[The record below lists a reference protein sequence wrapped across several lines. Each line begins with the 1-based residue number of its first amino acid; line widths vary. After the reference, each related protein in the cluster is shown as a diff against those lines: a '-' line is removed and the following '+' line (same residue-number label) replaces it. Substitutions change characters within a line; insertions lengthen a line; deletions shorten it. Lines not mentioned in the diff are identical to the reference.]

1 MIVLQIHFEKF
12 NKNFIGHSATKKCR
26 VSFEKQDGAMYF
38 IAEIV
43 KPDGTFGCKHEFK
56 INGNV
61 SQMFYTFINDGKTT
75 IRFKIPDIC
84 LSLRGKPEQVAKI
97 TVAIAKL
104 SGLKDDAKKIMEETK
119 LVLPSPDAQKDAQ
132 KSTKTKSSLTDLPP
146 SKKPKVELEKLKLE
160 IRSHKEFIQVS
171 HLPLTLTTLKIGNV
185 QFSRLDQ
192 RCLRLVN
199 LQWLT
204 VNNTQLETL
213 PESMDIFPN
222 LCVLDLGNNY
232 ISDLPR
238 MFFRTLS
245 PNLTVL
251 NLSKN
256 KLTYLSEDI
265 SKLKNLKAL
274 YVRHNQLTRIPWKI
288 GLLPNLSRFLIYV
301 DLFSSQLSE
310 LGINIEKRI
319 CTKPDHL
326 VASLHKAVLPK
337 FKVVVLLGS
346 DSVEANRI
354 KIYLLQG
361 PAPEPLLME
370 KEEGIRLIVKTC
382 GKLDFNKNSTPGRM
396 NESFKTSNN
405 VADSHHHPFEDST
418 DNDDAFETQKEIEK
432 NVEKI
437 GADHPPEMAMLLSF
451 LVEDSPLTISEY
463 EKIILY
469 TLEQRG
475 SLIKKEYVDNPDK
488 IREVLELP
496 LPASLIP
503 GAALLSP
510 AVADLKNEVLRILNT
525 NTPLQ

>member
-288 GLLPNLSRFLIYV
+288 GLLPNLRLVLILLV
-301 DLFSSQLSE
+301 C
-310 LGINIEKRI
+310 I
-319 CTKPDHL
+319 CP
-326 VASLHKAVLPK
+326 
-337 FKVVVLLGS
+337 
-346 DSVEANRI
+346 
-354 KIYLLQG
+354 
-361 PAPEPLLME
+361 
-370 KEEGIRLIVKTC
+370 
-382 GKLDFNKNSTPGRM
+382 
-396 NESFKTSNN
+396 
-405 VADSHHHPFEDST
+405 
-418 DNDDAFETQKEIEK
+418 
-432 NVEKI
+432 
-437 GADHPPEMAMLLSF
+437 
-451 LVEDSPLTISEY
+451 IS
-463 EKIILY
+463 
-469 TLEQRG
+469 
-475 SLIKKEYVDNPDK
+475 
-488 IREVLELP
+488 
-496 LPASLIP
+496 IP
-503 GAALLSP
+503 
-510 AVADLKNEVLRILNT
+510 
-525 NTPLQ
+525 